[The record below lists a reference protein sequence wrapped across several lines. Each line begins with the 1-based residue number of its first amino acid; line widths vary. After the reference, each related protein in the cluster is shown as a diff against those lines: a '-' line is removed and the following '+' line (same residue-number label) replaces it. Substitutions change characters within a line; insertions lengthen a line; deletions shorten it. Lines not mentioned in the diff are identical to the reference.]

1 MQVQRRLDGR
11 SNGVTAVAGVVVLA
25 SAFASG
31 CGHQAPAAGTV
42 PAASPATISAS
53 ATAVTTVLPTR
64 QNLALTVE
72 QPGRVEAFEQTPL
85 YAKIAGYVKEV
96 RVEIGSRVRKGDLL
110 AELDVPEMVEEL
122 RQKQG
127 WVTQSRLEIRQS
139 ESALEV
145 AKASVTTAESLTL
158 EARAARKKA
167 EASAHRWKSEC
178 DRMEAL
184 ARDGVIDV
192 QTRDETRNQC
202 RAAEAALEEA
212 DARTRSA
219 DAARAEAAAKR
230 DKADVDLASARNR
243 LLLAESDE
251 RRMRAM
257 LDYARIVAPFD
268 GIVTDRRV
276 HTGHFLQSAAGG
288 SKGEPLFVV
297 VRTDRVRAFVE
308 VPEADATLIRD
319 GSRGR
324 IRVQVLNDREF
335 QGTVAGTSW
344 SLEPGQRTL
353 RTEIDFDNAEGL
365 LRPGMYIHAMIETQ
379 RPNAW
384 TLPSA
389 AIVVRDGQTFCYRSE
404 GNKAVRMALRIGA
417 RDGATVEVFKKLRR
431 PEKPGEKAR
440 WVDLTGDE
448 QVVVTNPGELAD
460 GQSVVAAATREPV
473 AAAGKP

>member
-1 MQVQRRLDGR
+1 MAL
-11 SNGVTAVAGVVVLA
+11 T
-25 SAFASG
+25 SALSSG
-31 CGHQAPAAGTV
+31 CGRQAPAAGSLPAESPASV
-42 PAASPATISAS
+42 AAAS
-53 ATAVTTVLPTR
+53 TVVKTEQPSRRT
-64 QNLALTVE
+64 LALTVE

-96 RVEIGSRVRKGDLL
+96 RVEIGARVRKGEVL
-110 AELDVPEMVEEL
+110 AELDVPEMVEDV

-127 WVTQSRLEIRQS
+127 MVTQSRLEIQQA

-145 AKASVTTAESLTL
+145 AKASLKTAESLTN
-158 EARAARKKA
+158 EARAGRKKA
-167 EASAHRWKSEC
+167 EANAQRWKSEC
-178 DRMEAL
+178 DRMEVL
-184 ARDGVIDV
+184 VRDGVIDV
-192 QTRDETRNQC
+192 QTRDETRNQY

-219 DAARAEAAAKR
+219 DAGRAESAAKR

-243 LLLAESDE
+243 LLLAESDQ
-251 RRMRAM
+251 RRAEAM
-257 LDYARIVAPFD
+257 LGYAQITAPFD
-268 GIVTDRRV
+268 GVVTDRRV

-308 VPEADATLIRD
+308 VPEAEATLIRN

-353 RTEIDFDNAEGL
+353 RSEIDFDNPQGL

-379 RPNAW
+379 RHDAW

-389 AIVVRDGQTFCYRSE
+389 AIVVRDGQTYCFRME
-404 GNKAVRMALRIGA
+404 GGKAVRTALRIGA
-417 RDGATVEVFKKLRR
+417 REGTVVEVFKQLRR
-431 PEKPGEKAR
+431 PEKPGDKSR
-440 WVDLTGDE
+440 WEDLTGQE
-448 QVVVTNPGELAD
+448 QVIVTNPGELTDNQA
-460 GQSVVAAATREPV
+460 VR
-473 AAAGKP
+473 AAGS